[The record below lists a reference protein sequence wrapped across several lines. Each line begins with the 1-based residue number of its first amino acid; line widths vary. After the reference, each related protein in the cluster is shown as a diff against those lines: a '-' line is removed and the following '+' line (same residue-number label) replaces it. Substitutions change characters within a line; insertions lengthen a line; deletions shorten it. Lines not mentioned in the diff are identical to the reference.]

1 MEEVKTSFQRMLRE
15 NLDKIEQGLGQGSEK
30 LDKLRKPFNNV

>member
-15 NLDKIEQGLGQGSEK
+15 NLDKIEQGLCQGSEK